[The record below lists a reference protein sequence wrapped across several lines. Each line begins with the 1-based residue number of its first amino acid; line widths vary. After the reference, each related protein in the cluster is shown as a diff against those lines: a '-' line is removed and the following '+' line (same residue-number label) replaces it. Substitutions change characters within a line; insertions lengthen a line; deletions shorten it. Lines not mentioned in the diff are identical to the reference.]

1 MDFEKQ
7 ENVAKD
13 DIIIQ
18 FAQGFRAVC
27 DSKSLLY
34 IFGMQLDYSH
44 EVGEPQPDSLH
55 IPCLPACL
63 PAAALPTCPAVH
75 AAAWLR
81 ASLIA

>member
-18 FAQGFRAVC
+18 FTQGFRAVC
-27 DSKSLLY
+27 DPKSLLY

-44 EVGEPQPDSLH
+44 EVSQQVHSPQRERTS
-55 IPCLPACL
+55 PACL
-63 PAAALPTCPAVH
+63 SAAALPTCPADR
-75 AAAWLR
+75 AAVR
-81 ASLIA
+81 QCASPTA

>member
-44 EVGEPQPDSLH
+44 QVGEPQPDSLH

-63 PAAALPTCPAVH
+63 PPRCQPARLSMRQHGCVQ
-75 AAAWLR
+75 
-81 ASLIA
+81 AS